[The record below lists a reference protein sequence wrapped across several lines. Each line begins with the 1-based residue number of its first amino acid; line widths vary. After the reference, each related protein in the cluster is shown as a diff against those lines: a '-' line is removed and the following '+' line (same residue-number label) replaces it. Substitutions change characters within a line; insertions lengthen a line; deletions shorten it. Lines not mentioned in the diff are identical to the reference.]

1 MSTSLR
7 HNNDIIIKGG
17 FFKSNYQYK
26 EDAFMVRWSIKK
38 QPRFNT
44 NVGIIETLIKLPIQG
59 GCMHG
64 KRDIWVYPSNYF

>member
-1 MSTSLR
+1 
-7 HNNDIIIKGG
+7 
-17 FFKSNYQYK
+17 
-26 EDAFMVRWSIKK
+26 MVRRSIQK

-44 NVGIIETLIKLPIQG
+44 NLVIIETLIKLPIQG